1 MAYNVTQTEQ
11 PINEPTVTPEE
22 KPSSNHYQGIN
33 EKLLFKVRL
42 CDVDGNALEGSAEQV
57 TCIALSGD
65 KPIESQYSTPFEN
78 SNPEHRLPTLMGQIQ
93 AGEWINTL
101 DAVASAIPLVGKL
114 SPEKRKE
121 LGVLTGRSNLT
132 KVNSVQVFTSTASI
146 HLPMTL
152 LFETWADAKTEVED
166 QISLL
171 EQWALP
177 EELSEQS
184 IIANVVENPSLE
196 SLFPSLVPPY
206 VAVYYGGKRYAP
218 MLIQSVSAPIVAPMD
233 RDANRLIL
241 QVPVTFISRTAWD
254 KEDIKKLYSG
264 GAS

>member
-1 MAYNVTQTEQ
+1 MAYKVTQTEQ
-11 PINEPTVTPEE
+11 PINEPSVTPEE
-22 KPSSNHYQGIN
+22 KPSGNHYQGIN
-33 EKLLFKVRL
+33 EKLLFKIRL
-42 CDVDGNALEGSAEQV
+42 CDVEGNALEGSAEQV

-78 SNPEHRLPTLMGQIQ
+78 SNPEHRLPTLMGQLQ
-93 AGEWINTL
+93 SGEWLNTL
-101 DAVASAIPLVGKL
+101 DALMSAIPFLGKL
-114 SPEKRKE
+114 SDEQRSQ
-121 LGVLTGRSNLT
+121 LSVLTGRSNLT

-152 LFETWADAKTEVED
+152 LFETWSDAKTEVED

-177 EELSEQS
+177 EKLSATTAA
-184 IIANVVENPSLE
+184 ANLANDFSLE
-196 SLFPSLVPPY
+196 SIFPSLVPPY